1 MRVESV
7 LPKENLVIGVIGAG
21 AMGRGI
27 AQVAATGGMTVLLT
41 DTRPEA
47 VADAVKSIEK
57 ALARLK
63 EKGTIDQ
70 AAMDRALGRIRPVQ
84 SVEQFAECRLVIE
97 AVIEN
102 LDVKQALLAQLESIV
117 SDACIIASNTS
128 SLSITT
134 IASKCRHPGRVAGFH
149 FFNPVP
155 VMKLVEVIDGL
166 QTRPDVGDALMDVGR
181 RMGREPVRIK
191 DAPGFLVNQVG
202 RAYTLEAAHLVS
214 EGIATFADVDA
225 VMREA
230 AGFRMGPFELL
241 DLVGLDVNHP
251 ATDAI
256 YRQFYHEPRYRPS
269 VLMQSRLDAGMLGRK
284 TKRGFYDYSEQKDAS
299 PAAEAKNTSPPSN
312 PVWISNAE
320 PEQAGKLI
328 ALLKTLNVK
337 IEDGAK
343 PSSVALCL
351 VTPLGDDATHSAVE
365 QGLDAKRVVAVD
377 TLFDLGKRR
386 TIMSTPV
393 TESAYIDAARA
404 LLGGDGVAVTV
415 TRDSPG
421 FIAQRIVAM
430 IANIGASIAQNRTAS
445 AGDIDKAVKLGLGY
459 PHGPLGFGDAL
470 GAGTLLKI
478 LNNMQRRYGDPRYR
492 ANPWLTRRAELG
504 VSLTLQD

>member
-1 MRVESV
+1 MESI
-7 LPKENLVIGVIGAG
+7 LPKGNLAIGVIGAG

-27 AQVAATGGMTVLLT
+27 AQVAATGGMTVLLM
-41 DTRPEA
+41 DSRPEI

-57 ALARLK
+57 ALVRLK
-63 EKGTIDQ
+63 EKGAIDQ
-70 AAMDRALGRIRPVQ
+70 AAMDQAMGRIQPVQ
-84 SVEQFAECRLVIE
+84 NVKQLADCSLVIE

-102 LDVKQALLAQLESIV
+102 LDVKQALLAQLEDVV
-117 SDACIIASNTS
+117 SSDCIIASNTS

-134 IASKCRHPGRVAGFH
+134 IASKCRHPERVAGFH

-166 QTRPDVGDALMDVGR
+166 QTLPAVGNALMDIGK

-214 EGIATFADVDA
+214 EGIAAFADVDA

-284 TKRGFYDYSEQKDAS
+284 TKRGFYDYSEQKDAVS
-299 PAAEAKNTSPPSN
+299 APEAKSGSSASV
-312 PVWISNAE
+312 PVWVSRFE
-320 PEQAGKLI
+320 PEQADKLI

-337 IEDGAK
+337 IEDVAK
-343 PSSVALCL
+343 PSSAALCL

-377 TLFDLGKRR
+377 TLFDLSKRR

-393 TESAYIDAARA
+393 TEASYLDTAKA
-404 LLGGDGVAVTV
+404 LIGSDGVPVTV

-445 AGDIDKAVKLGLGY
+445 ASDIDKAVKLGLGY
-459 PHGPLGFGDAL
+459 PHGPLGFGDVL
-470 GAGTLLKI
+470 GAGVLHKI

-492 ANPWLTRRAELG
+492 ANLWLTRRAELG

>member
-1 MRVESV
+1 MESI
-7 LPKENLVIGVIGAG
+7 LPKEGLVIGVIGAG

-41 DTRPEA
+41 DSRPEA

-63 EKGTIDQ
+63 EKGTLEQGAMDQ
-70 AAMDRALGRIRPVQ
+70 ALARIKPVQ
-84 SVEQFAECRLVIE
+84 NVEQLSECRLVIE
-97 AVIEN
+97 AVIEK
-102 LDVKQALLAQLESIV
+102 LDVKQALLAQLEGIV
-117 SDACIIASNTS
+117 SDDCIIASNTS

-134 IASKCRHPGRVAGFH
+134 IASKCSHPERVAGFH

-155 VMKLVEVIDGL
+155 AMKLVEVIDGL
-166 QTRPDVGDALMDVGR
+166 QTLPAVGDALMDVGR

-214 EGIATFADVDA
+214 EGIATFEDVDA
-225 VMREA
+225 VMHET
-230 AGFRMGPFELL
+230 AGFRMGPFVLL

-251 ATDAI
+251 ATEAI
-256 YRQFYHEPRYRPS
+256 YTQFYHEPRYRPS

-284 TKRGFYDYSEQKDAS
+284 TKRGFYDYSEQKDAA
-299 PAAEAKNTSPPSN
+299 PAAEVKGASSSPY
-312 PVWISNAE
+312 PVWVSKAE
-320 PEQAGKLI
+320 PAQAEKLI
-328 ALLKTLNVK
+328 ALLKTLDVK

-343 PSSVALCL
+343 PSASALCL
-351 VTPLGDDATHSAVE
+351 VTPLGDDATHCAVE

-377 TLFDLGKRR
+377 TLLDLGKRR

-393 TESAYIDAARA
+393 TEASYVDAARA
-404 LLGGDGVAVTV
+404 LFSSDGVAVTV

-421 FIAQRIVAM
+421 FIAQRIIAM

-445 AGDIDKAVKLGLGY
+445 AADIDKAVKLGLGY

-470 GAGTLLKI
+470 GAGTLHKI

-492 ANPWLTRRAELG
+492 SNLWLTRRAELG

>member
-1 MRVESV
+1 MGSI
-7 LPKENLVIGVIGAG
+7 LPKEGLVIGVIGAG

-41 DTRPEA
+41 DSRAEA
-47 VADAVKSIEK
+47 VADAVRSIEK
-57 ALARLK
+57 ALARLE
-63 EKGTIDQ
+63 EKGTIDHCE
-70 AAMDRALGRIRPVQ
+70 MDQALGRIKPVKELADLAQ
-84 SVEQFAECRLVIE
+84 CRLVIE
-97 AVIEN
+97 AVVEN
-102 LDVKQALLAQLESIV
+102 LDVKQALLTQLEGIV
-117 SDACIIASNTS
+117 SDDCILASNTS
-128 SLSITT
+128 SLSITS
-134 IASKCRHPGRVAGFH
+134 IASKCRHPERVAGFH

-166 QTRPDVGDALMDVGR
+166 RTLPAVGDVLMDVGK
-181 RMGREPVRIK
+181 RMGREPIRVK
-191 DAPGFLVNQVG
+191 DVPAFLVNQVG

-251 ATDAI
+251 ATDMI
-256 YRQFYHEPRYRPS
+256 YRQFFHEPRYRPS
-269 VLMQSRLDAGMLGRK
+269 VMMQSRLDAGLLGRK
-284 TKRGFYDYSEQKDAS
+284 TKRGFYDYGEQKDAA
-299 PAAEAKNTSPPSN
+299 PAADTKETSSASY
-312 PVWISNAE
+312 PVWVSNAE
-320 PEQAGKLI
+320 PEQAAKLI
-328 ALLKTLNVK
+328 ALLKKLNVN
-337 IEDGAK
+337 IESGAK
-343 PSSVALCL
+343 PSPAALCL

-393 TESAYIDAARA
+393 TAASYLDAARTMLA
-404 LLGGDGVAVTV
+404 GDGVAVTV

-430 IANIGASIAQNRTAS
+430 IANIGASIAQMRTAS
-445 AGDIDKAVKLGLGY
+445 ASDIDKAVKLGLGY
-459 PHGPLGFGDAL
+459 PHGPLGFGDLL
-470 GAGTLLKI
+470 GGSTILKI
-478 LNNMQRRYGDPRYR
+478 LNNMQGRYGDPRYR
-492 ANPWLTRRAELG
+492 SNLWLTRRAELG

>member
-1 MRVESV
+1 MESV

-57 ALARLK
+57 ALARLT

-70 AAMDRALGRIRPVQ
+70 AAMDRALGRIKPAQ

-97 AVIEN
+97 AIIER

-117 SDACIIASNTS
+117 SDDCIIASNTS

-155 VMKLVEVIDGL
+155 AMKLVEVIDGL

-225 VMREA
+225 VMRETV
-230 AGFRMGPFELL
+230 GFRMGPFELL

-284 TKRGFYDYSEQKDAS
+284 TKRGFYDYSEQKDA
-299 PAAEAKNTSPPSN
+299 PLAAEAANTSPSSC
-312 PVWISNAE
+312 PVWVSRFE
-320 PEQAGKLI
+320 PEQADKLL

-343 PSSVALCL
+343 PSSAALCL

-365 QGLDAKRVVAVD
+365 QGLDARRVVAVD

-393 TESAYIDAARA
+393 TESSYINAARS
-404 LLGGDGVAVTV
+404 LLGSDGVAVTA

-445 AGDIDKAVKLGLGY
+445 ASDIDKAVKLGLGY

-478 LNNMQRRYGDPRYR
+478 LNNMQRRYDDPRYR
-492 ANPWLTRRAELG
+492 SNLWLTRRAELG

>member
-1 MRVESV
+1 MQVARI
-7 LPKENLVIGVIGAG
+7 LPKEGLVIGVIGAG

-41 DTRPEA
+41 DSHPEA
-47 VADAVKSIEK
+47 VTDAVKSIEK
-57 ALARLK
+57 ALTRLK
-63 EKGTIDQ
+63 EKGALDQ
-70 AAMDRALGRIRPVQ
+70 DAVDRALGRIKPVQ
-84 SVEQFAECRLVIE
+84 NVEQLAECRLVIE
-97 AVIEN
+97 AVIEK
-102 LDVKQALLAQLESIV
+102 LDVKQALLAQLEGIV
-117 SDACIIASNTS
+117 SDDCIIASNTS

-134 IASKCRHPGRVAGFH
+134 IASKCHHPERVAGFH

-166 QTRPDVGDALMDVGR
+166 KTVPVVGDALMDVGR

-251 ATDAI
+251 ATEAI
-256 YRQFYHEPRYRPS
+256 YNQFYHEPRYRPS
-269 VLMQSRLDAGMLGRK
+269 VLMQGRLDAGMLGRK
-284 TKRGFYDYSEQKDAS
+284 TKRGFYDYSEQKNEAS
-299 PAAEAKNTSPPSN
+299 AAEVKGASSSY
-312 PVWISNAE
+312 PVWVSKAE
-320 PEQAGKLI
+320 PAQAEKLI
-328 ALLKTLNVK
+328 ALLKMFDVK

-343 PSSVALCL
+343 PSAAALCL

-377 TLFDLGKRR
+377 TLLDLGKRR

-393 TESAYIDAARA
+393 TEPSYVDAARA
-404 LLGGDGVAVTV
+404 MFGSDGVAVTV

-421 FIAQRIVAM
+421 FIAQRIIAM

-445 AGDIDKAVKLGLGY
+445 AADIDKAVKLGLGY

-470 GAGTLLKI
+470 GAGTLHKI

-492 ANPWLTRRAELG
+492 SNLWLTRRAELG

>member
-1 MRVESV
+1 VGSV
-7 LPKENLVIGVIGAG
+7 LPKDGLVIGVIGAG

-47 VADAVKSIEK
+47 VTDAVKSIEK

-70 AAMDRALGRIRPVQ
+70 STMDNALGRIKPVQ
-84 SVEQFAECRLVIE
+84 NLEQLGECRLVVE
-97 AVIEN
+97 AVIEK
-102 LDVKQALLAQLESIV
+102 LDIKQALLAQLENIV
-117 SDACIIASNTS
+117 SDDCIIASNTS

-134 IASKCRHPGRVAGFH
+134 IASKCRHPERVAGFH

-166 QTRPDVGDALMDVGR
+166 QTQPAVGDALMDVGK

-214 EGIATFADVDA
+214 EGIASFADVDA
-225 VMREA
+225 VMRET

-256 YRQFYHEPRYRPS
+256 YQQFYHEPRYRPS
-269 VLMQSRLDAGMLGRK
+269 VLMQSRLDAGLLGRK
-284 TKRGFYDYSEQKDAS
+284 TKRGFYDYNEQKDAV
-299 PAAEAKNTSPPSN
+299 PAADENDNSA
-312 PVWISNAE
+312 PVYPIWVSNAE
-320 PEQAGKLI
+320 PEQAAKLKG
-328 ALLKTLNVK
+328 LLKALNVK
-337 IEDGAK
+337 LEDGAK
-343 PSSVALCL
+343 PSSSALCL
-351 VTPLGDDATHSAVE
+351 VTPLGDDATHSAV
-365 QGLDAKRVVAVD
+365 QQQLDAKRVVAVD

-393 TESAYIDAARA
+393 TEASYLDAARA
-404 LLGGDGVAVTV
+404 LFGGDGVAVTV

-430 IANIGASIAQNRTAS
+430 IANIGASIAQHRTAS
-445 AGDIDKAVKLGLGY
+445 ASDIDKAVKLGLGY

-492 ANPWLTRRAELG
+492 ANLWLTRRAELG

>member
-1 MRVESV
+1 MASI
-7 LPKENLVIGVIGAG
+7 LPEEGLVIGIIGAG

-27 AQVAATGGMTVLLT
+27 AQVAATGGMTVLLM
-41 DTRPEA
+41 DSRAEV
-47 VADAVKSIEK
+47 VADAVQSIGK

-63 EKGTIDQ
+63 EKGTLDQ
-70 AAMDRALGRIRPVQ
+70 GAMDQALGRIKPVQ
-84 SVEQFAECRLVIE
+84 NVEQLAECRLVIE
-97 AVIEN
+97 AVIEK
-102 LDVKQALLAQLESIV
+102 LDVKQALLAQLEGIV
-117 SDACIIASNTS
+117 SDDCIIASNTS

-134 IASKCRHPGRVAGFH
+134 IASKCSHPERVAGFH

-155 VMKLVEVIDGL
+155 AMKLVEVIDGL
-166 QTRPDVGDALMDVGR
+166 QTLPAVGDALMDVGR

-214 EGIATFADVDA
+214 EGIASFEDVDA
-225 VMREA
+225 VMHET
-230 AGFRMGPFELL
+230 AGFRMGPFVLL

-251 ATDAI
+251 ATEAI
-256 YRQFYHEPRYRPS
+256 YSQFYHEPRYRPS

-284 TKRGFYDYSEQKDAS
+284 TRRGFYDYSEQKDQA
-299 PAAEAKNTSPPSN
+299 PAAEEKGASSSY
-312 PVWISNAE
+312 PVWVSKAE
-320 PEQAGKLI
+320 PEQAAKLTV
-328 ALLKTLNVK
+328 LLQKLGAK

-343 PSSVALCL
+343 PSSAALCL
-351 VTPLGDDATHSAVE
+351 VTPLGDDATHSAVD

-377 TLFDLGKRR
+377 TLLDLGKRR

-393 TESAYIDAARA
+393 TEVSYVDAARA
-404 LLGGDGVAVTV
+404 LLGSDGVAVTV

-421 FIAQRIVAM
+421 FIAQRIIAM

-445 AGDIDKAVKLGLGY
+445 ASDIDKAVKLGLGY

-470 GAGTLLKI
+470 GAGTLHKI

-492 ANPWLTRRAELG
+492 ANLWLTRRAELG

>member
-1 MRVESV
+1 MESI
-7 LPKENLVIGVIGAG
+7 LPKENLAIGVIGAG

-27 AQVAATGGMTVLLT
+27 AQVAATGGMTVLLM
-41 DTRPEA
+41 DSRPEI

-70 AAMDRALGRIRPVQ
+70 AAMDQAMGRIQPVQ
-84 SVEQFAECRLVIE
+84 NVKQLADCRLVIE

-102 LDVKQALLAQLESIV
+102 LDVKRALLAQLEDVV
-117 SDACIIASNTS
+117 SSDCILASNTS

-134 IASKCRHPGRVAGFH
+134 IASKCRHPERVAGFH

-166 QTRPDVGDALMDVGR
+166 QTLPAVGNALMDIGK

-214 EGIATFADVDA
+214 EGIAAFADVDA

-284 TKRGFYDYSEQKDAS
+284 TKRGFYDYSEQKNAA
-299 PAAEAKNTSPPSN
+299 PAAETKSGSSASV
-312 PVWISNAE
+312 PVWVSQFE
-320 PEQAGKLI
+320 PEQADKLI

-343 PSSVALCL
+343 PSSAALCL

-365 QGLDAKRVVAVD
+365 QGLDARRVIAVD

-386 TIMSTPV
+386 TMMPTPV
-393 TESAYIDAARA
+393 TEPPYVDAARA
-404 LLGGDGVAVTV
+404 LLGSDGVAVTV

-445 AGDIDKAVKLGLGY
+445 ASDIDKAVKLGLGY
-459 PHGPLGFGDAL
+459 PHGPLGFGDVL
-470 GAGTLLKI
+470 GAGVLHKI

-492 ANPWLTRRAELG
+492 ANLWLTRRAELG

>member
-1 MRVESV
+1 VGSV
-7 LPKENLVIGVIGAG
+7 LPKDGLVIGIVGAG

-27 AQVAATGGMTVLLT
+27 AQVAATGGITVLLT
-41 DTRPEA
+41 DARPDA
-47 VADAVKSIEK
+47 VSDAVKSIEK

-70 AAMDRALGRIRPVQ
+70 GAMEQALGRIRPVQ
-84 SVEQFAECRLVIE
+84 NLEQLAECRLVIE
-97 AVIEN
+97 AVIEK
-102 LDVKQALLAQLESIV
+102 LDVKQELLTQLENIV
-117 SDACIIASNTS
+117 SSDCIIASNTS

-134 IASKCRHPGRVAGFH
+134 IASKCRHPERVAGFH

-155 VMKLVEVIDGL
+155 LMKLVEVIDGL
-166 QTRPDVGDALMDVGR
+166 QTLPVVGDALMDVGR

-214 EGIATFADVDA
+214 EGIATFEDVDA
-225 VMREA
+225 VMHET
-230 AGFRMGPFELL
+230 AGFRMGPFVLL

-251 ATDAI
+251 ATEAI
-256 YRQFYHEPRYRPS
+256 YQQFYHEPRYRPS
-269 VLMQSRLDAGMLGRK
+269 VLMQSRFDAGLLGRK
-284 TKRGFYDYSEQKDAS
+284 TKRGFYDYNEQQKDAV
-299 PAAEAKNTSPPSN
+299 PAAEEKSASASSY
-312 PVWISNAE
+312 PVWVSNAE
-320 PEQAGKLI
+320 PEQAAKLTG
-328 ALLKTLNVK
+328 LLKTLNVK
-337 IEDGAK
+337 IESGAQ
-343 PSSVALCL
+343 PSSSALCL

-365 QGLDAKRVVAVD
+365 QGLDARRVIAVD

-386 TIMSTPV
+386 TIMSTPM
-393 TESAYIDAARA
+393 TESSYLDAARA
-404 LLGGDGVAVTV
+404 LLCSDGVAVTV

-430 IANIGASIAQNRTAS
+430 IANIGASIAQHRTAS

-492 ANPWLTRRAELG
+492 ANLWLTRRAKLG

>member
-1 MRVESV
+1 MASI
-7 LPKENLVIGVIGAG
+7 LPKEGLVIGVIGAG

-41 DTRPEA
+41 DSRPEA

-63 EKGTIDQ
+63 EKGTLDQ
-70 AAMDRALGRIRPVQ
+70 GAMDQALGRIKPAQ
-84 SVEQFAECRLVIE
+84 KLEQLAECGLVIE
-97 AVIEN
+97 AIIEN
-102 LDVKQALLAQLESIV
+102 LDVKQELLAQLEGIV
-117 SDACIIASNTS
+117 SDNCIIASNTS

-134 IASKCRHPGRVAGFH
+134 IASKCRHPERVAGFH

-166 QTRPDVGDALMDVGR
+166 QTLPAIGDALMDVGR

-284 TKRGFYDYSEQKDAS
+284 TKRGFYDYSEQKDVAS
-299 PAAEAKNTSPPSN
+299 AEAVKDVSSSY
-312 PVWISNAE
+312 PVWVSKAE
-320 PEQAGKLI
+320 PTQAEKLV
-328 ALLKTLNVK
+328 ALLKTLDVK
-337 IEDGAK
+337 IEDSAK
-343 PSSVALCL
+343 PSAAALCL

-377 TLFDLGKRR
+377 TLLDLGKRR

-393 TESAYIDAARA
+393 TEASYVDAARA
-404 LLGGDGVAVTV
+404 VFSNDGVAVTV

-421 FIAQRIVAM
+421 FIAQRIIAM

-445 AGDIDKAVKLGLGY
+445 AADIDKAVKLGLGY

-470 GAGTLLKI
+470 GAGTLHKI

-492 ANPWLTRRAELG
+492 SNLWLTRRAELG